1 MTHHLQAVRTSN
13 GDKPMWWF
21 CGEVQVVVGTI
32 RTTVRED
39 SFVYV
44 IMDIELS
51 GALLRFRSGLN

>member
-1 MTHHLQAVRTSN
+1 
-13 GDKPMWWF
+13 
-21 CGEVQVVVGTI
+21 VVVGTI